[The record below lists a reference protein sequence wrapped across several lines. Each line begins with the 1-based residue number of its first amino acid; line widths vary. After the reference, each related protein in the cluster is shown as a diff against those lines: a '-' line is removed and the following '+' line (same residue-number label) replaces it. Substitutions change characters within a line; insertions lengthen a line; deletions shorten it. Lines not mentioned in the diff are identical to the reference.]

1 MKRFYSSI
9 IRGLLEGMLSD
20 ESKITRDRHSMPMT
34 IQTSV
39 THLLR
44 ALIIKVTDGAT
55 ITSEMCASE
64 FLFMTH

>member
-1 MKRFYSSI
+1 
-9 IRGLLEGMLSD
+9 MLSD

-64 FLFMTH
+64 FPFMTH